1 VTDAPLLV
9 ALANAGRAR
18 RPSGARTRL
27 ATDPLANAPGASE
40 LLTPFLGR
48 RVTAAELPAL
58 RRLQKEASTITN
70 TLIRGATP
78 DPRTLNQLAASC
90 LGQLEL
96 QINQTGGTS
105 AAIRWR
111 PAPAAATLARQVIE
125 EVGELD
131 PARLR
136 RCARADCQLVFYD
149 TTRPGTQRWHS
160 ESPCGW
166 RERQN
171 RHRQRSA

>member
-1 VTDAPLLV
+1 MRDAPLLV

-27 ATDPLANAPGASE
+27 AADPLANAPAASE
-40 LLTPFLGR
+40 VLAPFLGR

-58 RRLQKEASTITN
+58 RRLQKEASTIAN

-96 QINQTGGTS
+96 QINETGGTS

-111 PAPAAATLARQVIE
+111 AAPAAATLARLLIE
-125 EVGELD
+125 EAGELD

-136 RCARADCQLVFYD
+136 QCARADCQLVFYD

>member
-1 VTDAPLLV
+1 VRDAPLLI

-27 ATDPLANAPGASE
+27 ASDPLANAPAASE
-40 LLTPFLGR
+40 LLTAFLDR
-48 RVTAAELPAL
+48 RVSAAELPAL
-58 RRLQKEASTITN
+58 RRLEKEASTIAN

-78 DPRTLNQLAASC
+78 NPRTLNQLAASC

-96 QINQTGGTS
+96 QINETGDTS
-105 AAIRWR
+105 AAIHWR
-111 PAPAAATLARQVIE
+111 PAPAAATLARLLIE

-149 TTRPGTQRWHS
+149 TTRPATQRWHS